1 MPGPCPSLQLKPNS
15 VLPAGMAWCISDG
28 YVRQVTWNEDTEL
41 ITLMLWGPGDLIL
54 GSQATF
60 ECRNETTTIS
70 HVSLEGHTPTDL
82 ERHEA
87 LKRQISRSME
97 IMRISRIRKADDRLL
112 TMLRWLAAQFGRV
125 NSLGHS
131 LSLEDMNLTH
141 QVIAEL
147 TGLTRVTVTKSL
159 NKFKSLAQAI
169 PMAHGDLLLPHR
181 ADTDG
186 FRPCR
191 SVTENSRHR
200 QGLPPGSSPHDR
212 GAAGYTPS
220 NS

>member
-1 MPGPCPSLQLKPNS
+1 MPWL
-15 VLPAGMAWCISDG
+15 ISDG
-28 YVRQVTWNEDTEL
+28 YVRQVTWNQDAEL

-54 GSQATF
+54 GTQATF
-60 ECRNETTTIS
+60 ECRNEIS
-70 HVSLEGHTPTDL
+70 SVSHASLEGHAPTEAEL
-82 ERHEA
+82 LEA

-159 NKFKSLAQAI
+159 NKYKTLGLATLI
-169 PMAHGDLLLPHR
+169 AHGDLLLPHR
-181 ADTDG
+181 PEAG
-186 FRPCR
+186 LQVMPIC
-191 SVTENSRHR
+191 SREFTASAR
-200 QGLPPGSSPHDR
+200 ASARLSS
-212 GAAGYTPS
+212 T
-220 NS
+220 

>member
-1 MPGPCPSLQLKPNS
+1 MPGPCPFLQLKSNS
-15 VLPAGMAWCISDG
+15 VIPTGMTWLISDG
-28 YVRQVTWNEDTEL
+28 YVRQVTWNEDAEL

-60 ECRNETTTIS
+60 ECRNETSTIS
-70 HVSLEGHTPTDL
+70 PASLDGHAPTDTEL
-82 ERHEA
+82 LEA

-97 IMRISRIRKADDRLL
+97 IIRISRIRKADVRLL

-147 TGLTRVTVTKSL
+147 TGLTRVTVTKGL
-159 NKFKSLAQAI
+159 NKYKSLGQAI
-169 PMAHGDLLLPHR
+169 LMAHGDLLLPHSPEAGGITQAAVMQPWASHSR
-181 ADTDG
+181 AG
-186 FRPCR
+186 
-191 SVTENSRHR
+191 
-200 QGLPPGSSPHDR
+200 
-212 GAAGYTPS
+212 
-220 NS
+220 

>member
-1 MPGPCPSLQLKPNS
+1 MSWLT
-15 VLPAGMAWCISDG
+15 SDG
-28 YVRQVTWNEDTEL
+28 YVRQVTWNEDAEL

-60 ECRNETTTIS
+60 ECRNETGTIS
-70 HVSLEGHTPTDL
+70 HVSLESHAPTDAEIL
-82 ERHEA
+82 QA

-131 LSLEDMNLTH
+131 LSLDDMNLTH

-159 NKFKSLAQAI
+159 NKYKSLGQAI
-169 PMAHGDLLLPHR
+169 LMAHGDLLLPHR
-181 ADTDG
+181 AGAEPGADPIT
-186 FRPCR
+186 R
-191 SVTENSRHR
+191 SAIIEPWASPSRLR
-200 QGLPPGSSPHDR
+200 
-212 GAAGYTPS
+212 
-220 NS
+220 